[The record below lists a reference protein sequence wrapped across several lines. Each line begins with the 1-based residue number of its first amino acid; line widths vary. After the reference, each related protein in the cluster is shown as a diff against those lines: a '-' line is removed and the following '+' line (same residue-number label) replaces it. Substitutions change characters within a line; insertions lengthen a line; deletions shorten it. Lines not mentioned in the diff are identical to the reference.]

1 MPEAEAG
8 PRHPA
13 GLAGRPRWR
22 VRGASM
28 QGYDHVRSG
37 GWCEDS
43 FAHTHIPL
51 DDPAR
56 PDIQILAVADGAGSR
71 SRSADGSRLA
81 VSTALAV
88 VEQGIRAHWRP
99 ESAPEWTALLQ
110 HLSEQVI
117 ARFVSV
123 ARAVGGGD
131 KAIGDFATT
140 LTTVVLAHPVVG
152 YFSVG
157 DGFVIIRTGA
167 GGRSNLHLVDSAV
180 ATAQDA
186 STTTFLTSHTAGA
199 VRVNAIYDEAITGV
213 FISTDGLAYTT
224 LARDDDGQLSLVE
237 RPMVDTVFRLL
248 DQDDFDPLGLL
259 RLLQRDD
266 VIAATQDDTTLLAA
280 VLQR

>member
-1 MPEAEAG
+1 MPAAEAG
-8 PRHPA
+8 SRRQGA
-13 GLAGRPRWR
+13 AAGRPRWR

-37 GWCEDS
+37 RWCEDS

-51 DDPAR
+51 DDPTR
-56 PDIQILAVADGAGSR
+56 PDVQILAVADGAGSR

-88 VEQGIRAHWRP
+88 VEQGIRANWSP

-117 ARFVSV
+117 ASFLSV

-131 KAIGDFATT
+131 KAVGDFATT
-140 LTTVVLAHPVVG
+140 LTVVVLAYPIVG

-157 DGFVIIRTGA
+157 DGFVIIRTGS
-167 GGRSNLHLVDSAV
+167 GGRSNLHLVDSSV
-180 ATAQDA
+180 ADAEDA
-186 STTTFLTSHTAGA
+186 SSTTFLTSRTAGA
-199 VRVNAIYDEAITGV
+199 VRVNAIYDEAVTGV
-213 FISTDGLAYTT
+213 FMSTDGLAYTT
-224 LARDDDGQLSLVE
+224 LARDENGQLGLVE
-237 RPMVDTVFRLL
+237 KPMVDTVFRLL
-248 DQDDFDPLGLL
+248 DKDDFDPLGLL

-266 VIAATQDDTTLLAA
+266 VIAATQDDTTMLAA
-280 VLQR
+280 VLH